1 MLEEV
6 YFEKFIILPARLVS
20 ACINVSAV
28 HIKTI
33 LVRWSLIKVKK
44 KLAACYFI
52 IYSTTLHCWT
62 RFSAGGYAVNVPEG
76 CHFTELMLQKSKWGV
91 ISLAPHI
98 SDAFQIYVCALLP
111 EQLLTLQQEY
121 DWGWRKIYFRDKQYK
136 IDTETLNQVRG

>member
-33 LVRWSLIKVKK
+33 LVRWSLKKFQK

-52 IYSTTLHCWT
+52 IYYHTALQSWT
-62 RFSAGGYAVNVPEG
+62 RFSAGGYAVNVPKG

-91 ISLAPHI
+91 VSLAPHI
-98 SDAFQIYVCALLP
+98 SDAFQI
-111 EQLLTLQQEY
+111 
-121 DWGWRKIYFRDKQYK
+121 
-136 IDTETLNQVRG
+136 